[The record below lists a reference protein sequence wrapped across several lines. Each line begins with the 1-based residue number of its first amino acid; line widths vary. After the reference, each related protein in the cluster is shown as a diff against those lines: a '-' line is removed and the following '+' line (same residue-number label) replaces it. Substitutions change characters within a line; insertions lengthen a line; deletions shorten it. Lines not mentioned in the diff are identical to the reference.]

1 MDKIQLIYKLYRQGH
16 ITKKRFDELQ
26 NLSDKE
32 KLTTLSS
39 MLLNL
44 GMSLLIIGLLFFI
57 AANWMLIPS
66 WAKLAGIEALLVLC
80 LYTTYH
86 YKDSSRLFH
95 LLILVSSLL
104 VGLNLVVFG
113 QVYQTGA
120 DAYTL
125 FATWTLL
132 ITFWALFLKNSYLF
146 ILWQG
151 LLYLSIILYFNQ
163 YLFAFDLASKKSFY
177 FTFITV
183 SNLFLALSLWKKEL
197 RIFKHPL
204 NKALLLIMPLITIL
218 IPSIDTLFSHY
229 DKTSIFIA
237 ILLFQSSLFFLFYH
251 NQKSILEVTL
261 ILLNFLIFIE
271 AVLIKSF
278 SSWYSIE
285 TLLIFG
291 LITIGLTLGLGKL
304 VKQLYRIYQGELV

>member
-1 MDKIQLIYKLYRQGH
+1 MHKNHLIYKLYRQGH
-16 ITKKRFDELQ
+16 ITQERFNELQ
-26 NLSDKE
+26 ILMQKE
-32 KLTTLSS
+32 KLQLISY
-39 MLLNL
+39 MLLGL
-44 GMSLLIIGLLFFI
+44 GLTLLLTGVLFFI
-57 AANWMLIPS
+57 AANWILIPS
-66 WAKLAGIEALLVLC
+66 WAKLIGIQALLILSIFSTF
-80 LYTTYH
+80 Y
-86 YKDSSRLFH
+86 YKDNSRLFH
-95 LLILVSSLL
+95 MLILVSSLL
-104 VGLNLVVFG
+104 VGLNLAVFG

-132 ITFWALFLKNSYLF
+132 ITLWAWFLKNPYAF

-163 YLFAFDLASKKSFY
+163 YLFPFDLATAKSFY
-177 FTFITV
+177 FTFITI
-183 SNLFLALSLWKKEL
+183 SNLILALGLWKKNL

-204 NKALLLIMPLITIL
+204 NKTLLLIIPLISIL

-237 ILLFQSSLFFLFYH
+237 FLLFQSSLLFLFYH

-278 SSWYSIE
+278 ISWYSIE

-291 LITIGLTLGLGKL
+291 MTTIGLTLGLGRL
-304 VKQLYRIYQGELV
+304 VKQLHRIYQGELV